1 MNDNKSN
8 TITSASFEQNESI
21 TPSAFT
27 PVTAKDLKKKK
38 RIRIT
43 TILTGSFLLIC
54 FVVIWFVFTA
64 KSLYI
69 ETTPE
74 YANTSITNGLSIKL
88 ADRYMI
94 LPGSYQASIDALGY
108 YPIDVQ
114 ISVTDDQNQRLPFE
128 LRRLPG
134 HLNVITTPKV
144 AAEIWLNDELA
155 GESNRLINNLPH
167 ASYDIKIISERY
179 LPFEGLLQIEGLDKE
194 QIMEVELI
202 PAWAD
207 INISSVPVTA
217 DIFIDDELI
226 GTTPLVAEVM
236 QGAHNIRVKRAG
248 YKAWHDDIKIN
259 ANEAMTLDEIILV
272 PADALISLQSRP
284 SQASVTLNG
293 EYRGLTPLEIALTP
307 GETVD
312 IRFLKQG
319 YHRESKQVTAV
330 SGDEKQFIANLKP
343 ELTRVK
349 ISSVPADAELYI
361 DGILRGRA
369 VQDLEMPTRPHKVVI
384 KRDGYINYESTI
396 TPRIGIDQHI
406 KVSLKTLRQA
416 KLDAIKPV
424 ITTTAGQSMKLLY
437 PGKFTMGASRREAG
451 RRANESLRNI
461 ELTKPFYLSIKEV
474 SNGEFRL
481 YASKHSSGETKGND
495 LDNDLQPAVNIRWEQ
510 AALYCNWLSKQ
521 EKLEPFYIEQNNR
534 ILGFNESSFG
544 YRLPT
549 EAEWTWAARVTGNQ
563 QLVKFPWGDVMP
575 PAKNSGNF
583 ADDAAAHL
591 LGRVIPNYDDGYAT
605 TSPIGRFQP
614 NSKGLYDLG
623 GNVSEWI
630 HDFYDSAIGLSHMLE
645 TDPLGASKGEDHVIR
660 GSSWAHGSITE
671 LRYSW
676 RNAGSDPQDDVG
688 FRIARYL
695 DL

>member
-1 MNDNKSN
+1 MNDKNN
-8 TITSASFEQNESI
+8 HIFAPASSEKNGSI
-21 TPSAFT
+21 KPSAFT

-69 ETTPE
+69 ETNPE
-74 YANTSITNGLSIKL
+74 YANTTLTRGLRVKL

-94 LPGSYQASIDALGY
+94 RPGNYQASIDALGY
-108 YPIDVQ
+108 YPIDAQ
-114 ISVTDDQNQRLPFE
+114 ITVTDEQNQRLPFE

-134 HLNVITTPKV
+134 HLKVITTPV
-144 AAEIWLNDELA
+144 VEAEIWLNDELA

-167 ASYDIKIISERY
+167 ATYDIKIITERY
-179 LPFEGLLQIEGLDKE
+179 LPFEGSLDIEGLDKE
-194 QIMEVELI
+194 QSMEVELT
-202 PAWAD
+202 PAWAE
-207 INISSVPVTA
+207 ISVTSVPAVA

-226 GTTPLVAEVM
+226 GTTPIVAEVM
-236 QGAHNIRVKRAG
+236 QGAHNIRIKLAG
-248 YKAWHDDIKIN
+248 FKAWQDDIKVN
-259 ANEAMTLDEIILV
+259 ANEAMTIEEISLV

-307 GETVD
+307 GESVD

-319 YHRESKQVTAV
+319 YFTESKRVTAV
-330 SGDEKQFIANLKP
+330 SGDEKQLLVNLKP
-343 ELTRVK
+343 ELTSVK
-349 ISSVPADAELYI
+349 ISSTPADAELYI

-369 VQDLEMPTRPHKVVI
+369 VQDLEMPTRPHKILI
-384 KRDGYINYESTI
+384 KRDGYISYESTI
-396 TPRIGIDQHI
+396 TPRIGIDQHV

-424 ITTTAGQSMKLLY
+424 ITSSAGQNLKLFY

-474 SNGEFRL
+474 SNAEFRL
-481 YASKHSSGETKGND
+481 FASKHSSGETKGND

-521 EKLEPFYIEQNNR
+521 EKLEPFYIEENSR
-534 ILGFNESSFG
+534 IIGFNESSFG

-549 EAEWTWAARVTGNQ
+549 EAEWAWAARVTGNQ

-575 PAKNSGNF
+575 PAKDSGNF

-605 TSPIGRFQP
+605 SSPVGRFQP

-630 HDFYDSAIGLSHMLE
+630 HDYYDIAVGRSHMLE
-645 TDPLGASKGEDHVIR
+645 TDPLGATKGDHHVIR

-676 RNAGSDPQDDVG
+676 RNYGSDPMDDIG